1 VCNVAQDTYKIH
13 EVQWWGLPVGIV
25 FIASAIAAT
34 LYVNQGI
41 ANAVTGLIGAIALLI
56 LSFGIFGLGSFI
68 YSIIARAVARTEAK
82 NYIPESA
89 H

>member
-1 VCNVAQDTYKIH
+1 MAQETYKIH

-25 FIASAIAAT
+25 FIASAVAAT
-34 LYVNQGI
+34 LYVNQG
-41 ANAVTGLIGAIALLI
+41 NDTFTNGVVGAIALLV
-56 LSFGIFGLGSFI
+56 LAFGIFGLGSFI